1 MDQIERD
8 HARDVTLI
16 AFPLLSLPRL
26 PFSHFVSALRAADAA
41 RKPVG
46 ETVLAMADFH
56 PSVDAD
62 TSSPERMVPL
72 VRSAPDPTIQ
82 LVRIGALT
90 SVRLSENTGTSF
102 VDPSHVSFESLLQAQ
117 TAPPLSERVARNNW
131 KTVEG
136 LGLPQLRAILDDI
149 ARDRAAAYAAC
160 GAEPVLWSAMRSTQ
174 GAQE

>member
-1 MDQIERD
+1 MDEIERD
-8 HARDVTLI
+8 EARDVTLI

-26 PFSHFVSALRAADAA
+26 PFAHFVSALRAADAA

-56 PSVDAD
+56 PSVQAD
-62 TSSPERMVPL
+62 PSSPERLVPL

-82 LVRIGALT
+82 LVRIGALAG
-90 SVRLSENTGTSF
+90 VRLSENTGTAF
-102 VDPSHVSFESLLQAQ
+102 VDPSHLSFESLLQSQ
-117 TAPPLSERVARNNW
+117 SAPPLSERVARNNW
-131 KTVEG
+131 KTVES

-160 GAEPVLWSAMRSTQ
+160 GATPVLWSATAATQ
-174 GAQE
+174 AAQQ